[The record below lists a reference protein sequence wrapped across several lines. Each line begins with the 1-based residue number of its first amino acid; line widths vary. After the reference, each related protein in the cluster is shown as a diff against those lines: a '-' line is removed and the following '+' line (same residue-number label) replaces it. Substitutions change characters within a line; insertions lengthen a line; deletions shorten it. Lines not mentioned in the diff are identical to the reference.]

1 MWVVVKKVKTETL
14 EAKPCGRGNIYE
26 ENQYQ
31 YDPNSP
37 RPQVEIVEN
46 HLGLKLTR
54 EQQFQFDNMT
64 LSELKD
70 AAEMY
75 IYLISCPFH
84 KNQWFKSWAVFFRD
98 LFATQFP
105 DQIILTLNRLMKTSS
120 SDEKVLVE
128 KLFQKSVK
136 LLSLKFGEIQRLLP
150 TQNYESPKGVN
161 STFNLTKLHGMYFIT
176 KLFKA
181 SLKMEKFFDIKYQ
194 LFYRL
199 I

>member
-84 KNQWFKSWAVFFRD
+84 
-98 LFATQFP
+98 
-105 DQIILTLNRLMKTSS
+105 
-120 SDEKVLVE
+120 
-128 KLFQKSVK
+128 
-136 LLSLKFGEIQRLLP
+136 
-150 TQNYESPKGVN
+150 
-161 STFNLTKLHGMYFIT
+161 
-176 KLFKA
+176 
-181 SLKMEKFFDIKYQ
+181 
-194 LFYRL
+194 
-199 I
+199 